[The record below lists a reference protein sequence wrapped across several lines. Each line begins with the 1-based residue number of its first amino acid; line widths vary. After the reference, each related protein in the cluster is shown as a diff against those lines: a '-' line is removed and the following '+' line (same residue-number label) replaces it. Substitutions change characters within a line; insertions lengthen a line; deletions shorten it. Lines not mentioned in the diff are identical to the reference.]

1 MASSEYNP
9 SDLTSVLRTLS
20 SLSNLASTE
29 NSGILNHG
37 ICRAGEA
44 VGDDDSYEPSDAIPT
59 SIAHTQHMH
68 TTGHSIPPQR
78 TSVDPAAN
86 LGSGKKPIDP
96 STITTWPAGLKYVM
110 QTVSQNEALQHRI
123 RRLIQSQHD
132 HERQWWKGREA
143 LLKKQEARVEKK
155 KELDRVL

>member
-20 SLSNLASTE
+20 SLSNPASPA
-29 NSGILNHG
+29 NSGLLNHG
-37 ICRAGEA
+37 VRRAGEA
-44 VGDDDSYEPSDAIPT
+44 ADNDDSYEPSDAIPT

-68 TTGHSIPPQR
+68 TTGHSIPPRR
-78 TSVDPAAN
+78 TPVEPAAN
-86 LGSGKKPIDP
+86 SGSGKKPIDP
-96 STITTWPAGLKYVM
+96 SAITAWPAGLKYVV
-110 QTVSQNEALQHRI
+110 QTVLQNEALQHRI

-132 HERQWWKGREA
+132 HERQWWQGREA